1 MTDDRVERGQQ
12 ALGARTWLA
21 LGAIVLGVFLIAN
34 DFTALSVA
42 IPSIE
47 RELHTSVS
55 RAQWVISGYAL
66 VFGVLIVTGGRLA
79 DLFGRKRAFLAGA
92 AIFGLFSLL
101 SGLAPTLTLL
111 IVFRALM
118 GVGGALMWPAAL
130 GLGYAVLPPAK
141 KALAGGLILGVSG
154 LGNAAGP
161 LLGGWLTDA
170 ASWRLVFFINVSI
183 TVVAMLVIL
192 RLVPESGGD
201 AAERSIDYRGVAL
214 ISAGA
219 VAVLLALDL
228 GTGGGGFARP
238 PILLLLAAGLALIA
252 AFFVVERRQGEAALL
267 PNSVLRNRVFTASC
281 LAVLFMSPT
290 FFAAVLFLPQLMQ
303 KQLGFTALLSGAGLL
318 PLMGAFALTSFVA
331 GPLYGRIGPKVA
343 VSVGAALLVGGIF
356 LLSGVSG
363 GSTYTSLVAGMIV
376 LGAGVGL
383 FFSSVITVAIT
394 ALDPSQSSL
403 AGGIMYMCQVAG
415 GAIGLGLNTVIVLAG
430 STLADGMRTA
440 FRVDAV
446 LGLVALGICIAFVHG
461 PSHSEA
467 HAAAPVLHHRALT
480 HRVRA

>member
-1 MTDDRVERGQQ
+1 MPDDTVGEGQGQ
-12 ALGARTWLA
+12 RLGARTWLA

-47 RELHTSVS
+47 RELHTTVGK
-55 RAQWVISGYAL
+55 AQWVVNGYAL

-154 LGNAAGP
+154 LGNAVGP

-170 ASWRLVFFINVSI
+170 ASWRLVFFINVPV
-183 TVVAMLVIL
+183 TVVAMLVIF
-192 RLVPESGGD
+192 RLVPESGGE
-201 AAERSIDYRGVAL
+201 AGERAIDSPGVAL
-214 ISAGA
+214 LSAGT
-219 VAVLLALDL
+219 VAVLLGLDL
-228 GTGGGGFARP
+228 GTQGSFGRP
-238 PILLLLAAGLALIA
+238 SVVLLLAAGLALLA
-252 AFFVVERRQGEAALL
+252 TFFVVERGQGEAALL
-267 PNSVLRNRVFTASC
+267 PSSVLRNRMFAVSC
-281 LAVLFMSPT
+281 LAVLFMAAT
-290 FFAAVLFLPQLMQ
+290 FFSAVLFLPQLMQ
-303 KQLGFTALLSGAGLL
+303 KQLGFSALLSGAGLL

-343 VSVGAALLVGGIF
+343 SSAGAALLVCGIF
-356 LLSGVSG
+356 WLSGVSG
-363 GSTYTSLVAGMIV
+363 GSTYTSLVGGMIA

-383 FFSSVITVAIT
+383 FFSSIITVAVT
-394 ALDPSQSSL
+394 ALEPSRSSL
-403 AGGIMYMCQVAG
+403 AGGILYMCEVAG
-415 GAIGLGLNTVIVLAG
+415 GAVGLGLNTVVVLHGA
-430 STLADGMRTA
+430 TLADGMRAA
-440 FRVDAV
+440 FRMDGV
-446 LGLVALGICIAFVHG
+446 LALVGLAICLAFVHG
-461 PSHSEA
+461 PKRSEA
-467 HAAAPVLHHRALT
+467 HAAARVLHHRA
-480 HRVRA
+480 RA